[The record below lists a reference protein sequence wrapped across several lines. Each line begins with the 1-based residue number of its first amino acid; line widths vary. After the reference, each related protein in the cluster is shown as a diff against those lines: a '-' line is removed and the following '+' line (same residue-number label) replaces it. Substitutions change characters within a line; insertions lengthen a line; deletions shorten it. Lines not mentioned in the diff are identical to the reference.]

1 MLWSKTL
8 IPTTRE
14 VPADAE
20 IISHQLLLRAGLIR
34 RVSAGIYD
42 WLPLGWKVLT
52 KANSIIREE
61 MNAIGALEIHMPAL
75 LPADLWRQTGR
86 YQDYGPLLF
95 KVKDRR
101 NSEMIL
107 GPTHEECVTELV
119 RAYVTSHR
127 QLPLTLYQIQGK
139 FRDEARPRNGL
150 LRVREFFMKDAY
162 SFHTSLESLAK
173 TYQDM
178 FQAYVN
184 IFRRCGVPA
193 IPVEAES
200 GPIGGD
206 ASHEFICPCEAG
218 EDVIVQSE
226 DGKYCANLERASHRT
241 EREYRFADAPS
252 VAGTNLEEIETP
264 DATSIESV
272 CRLLK
277 IVPQKMIKTMVYVRP
292 NDAPGNRFVVAC
304 VRGDHEVNENKLRRL
319 VGPVE
324 LADEKAAREFGFAIG
339 YVGPHIANSLPVTLV
354 VDADALMV
362 TEATTGANKPFWH
375 VTNFSF
381 GAHIDREKAGE
392 PLVGDIRLVASGDC
406 SPSGSPLKFS
416 KGIELGHVFKLG
428 TKYTDA
434 LGAVY
439 ADDKQINHSMIMGCY
454 GIGPGRILVGAIE
467 TSHDADGII
476 WPMSLAPYEVVIT
489 PVKFE
494 GQVAQFSNELYR
506 QLVDAGIDVLLDDRD
521 QRPGVK
527 FKDADLIGIPLRI
540 VVGEKGLALGQ
551 VEIKSRT
558 EKSPTNTPANS
569 AVTQI
574 VEMVKAKRLQPA
586 GVASAGG

>member
-1 MLWSKTL
+1 MLWSKSL

-20 IISHQLLLRAGLIR
+20 IISHQLLIRAGFIR
-34 RVSAGIYD
+34 RVSAGVYD
-42 WLPLGWKVLT
+42 WLPLGWKSLS
-52 KANSIIREE
+52 KANQIIREE

-75 LPADLWRQTGR
+75 LPAEWWRQTGR
-86 YQDYGPLLF
+86 YSDYGPLLF
-95 KVKDRR
+95 KMKDRR
-101 NSEMIL
+101 NGEMIL

-127 QLPLTLYQIQGK
+127 QLPITLYQIQGK

-162 SFHTSLESLAK
+162 SFHTSLESLSR

-178 FQAYVN
+178 FQAYVK
-184 IFRRCGVPA
+184 IFRRCGIPA

-206 ASHEFICPCEAG
+206 ASHEFICPCDAG
-218 EDVIVQSE
+218 EDVIVQAE
-226 DGKYCANLERASHRT
+226 DGGYSANLERAAHGSPT
-241 EREYRFADAPS
+241 VYQFSDAPKAQD
-252 VAGTNLEEIETP
+252 VPLTDIETP
-264 DATSIESV
+264 NAASIESV
-272 CRLLK
+272 CQFLK
-277 IVPQKMIKTMVYVRP
+277 IVPQKMIKTMVYIRP
-292 NDAPGNRFVVAC
+292 DTTERRFVVAC

-324 LADEKAAREFGFAIG
+324 LADEKLARENGFAIG
-339 YVGPHIANSLPVTLV
+339 YVGPHIANTVPVTLV
-354 VDADALMV
+354 IDADALTV
-362 TEATTGANKPFWH
+362 TDATTGANRPFWH
-375 VTNFSF
+375 VSNFSF
-381 GAHIDREKAGE
+381 AAHIHVEKAGE
-392 PLVGDIRLVASGDC
+392 PVIGDIRLAAAGDR

-434 LGAVY
+434 LGAVF
-439 ADDKQINHSMIMGCY
+439 ADEKQVNHSMIMGCY

-476 WPMSLAPYEVVIT
+476 WPVNIAPYEVVIT
-489 PVKFE
+489 PVKYE
-494 GQVAQFSNELYR
+494 GQAASVADDLYGR
-506 QLVDAGIDVLLDDRD
+506 LCRAGIDVILDDRD

-540 VVGEKGLALGQ
+540 VIGDKGLAAGQ
-551 VEIKSRT
+551 VEMKLRT
-558 EKSPTNTPANS
+558 EKSP
-569 AVTQI
+569 
-574 VEMVKAKRLQPA
+574 RLIA
-586 GVASAGG
+586 VASAAETIVGLVQKWRAQAEG

>member
-20 IISHQLLLRAGLIR
+20 IMSHQLLIRAGLVR
-34 RVSAGIYD
+34 RVSAGVYD

-52 KANSIIREE
+52 KANNIIREE
-61 MNAIGALEIHMPAL
+61 MDAIGALEIHMPAL

-119 RAYVTSHR
+119 RAYITSHR
-127 QLPLTLYQIQGK
+127 QLPITLYQIQGK

-150 LRVREFFMKDAY
+150 LRLREFFMKDAY
-162 SFHTSLESLAK
+162 SFHTSLESLSK
-173 TYQDM
+173 TYQEM

-184 IFRRCGVPA
+184 IFHRCGVPA

-218 EDVIVQSE
+218 EDVIVRSE
-226 DGKYCANLERASHRT
+226 DGGYCANLERAGHSGS
-241 EREYRFADAPS
+241 REFSFADAPH
-252 VAGTNLEEIETP
+252 VADTLLQEVHTP

-277 IVPQKMIKTMVYVRP
+277 IVPQKMIKTMVYVRS
-292 NDAPGNRFVVAC
+292 DDSAEKRFVVAC
-304 VRGDHEVNENKLRRL
+304 VRGDHEVNENKLRRM
-319 VGPVE
+319 VGPIE
-324 LADEKAAREFGFAIG
+324 LANEKTAEEFGFAIG

-362 TEATTGANKPFWH
+362 TGATTGANKPFWH

-381 GAHIDREKAGE
+381 ATHIDREKTGE
-392 PLVGDIRLVASGDC
+392 PIVADIRLVVPGDC
-406 SPSGSPLKFS
+406 SPAGSALKFS

-439 ADDKQINHSMIMGCY
+439 ADDKQVNHSMIMGCY

-489 PVKFE
+489 PVKYE
-494 GQVAQFSNELYR
+494 GQVANFSRDLYR
-506 QLVDAGIDVLLDDRD
+506 QLVNAGIDVLLDDRD

-540 VVGEKGLALGQ
+540 IVGEKGLAAGQ
-551 VEIKSRT
+551 VEVKWRA
-558 EKSPTNTPANS
+558 EKSPVNISANTA
-569 AVTQI
+569 ATQI
-574 VEMVKAKRLQPA
+574 VELVKSKRSAPA
-586 GVASAGG
+586 GRA